1 MKKVT
6 FYAFSLILAFVFTTS
21 AWGAS
26 TASAAAK
33 KEYLVISKNVLYF
46 GQLKN
51 GKPHGKGTMTW
62 YQTKTY
68 SGDWVDG
75 KRTGNGKYV
84 NKYKTDFKN
93 DNKEYVLTYDGQW
106 KNDLKVGSGSYFTKV
121 IDHNGKVESHKIQYG
136 TFAND
141 RFVAGYSVAH
151 SLADQPYSF
160 NYKDSKLNL
169 QLFGTNVGMRK
180 VWKDGKFDT
189 IQYTK
194 GAVKKNYSAALNS
207 SPSASIVKKNKAVL
221 KSLQGMQAE
230 INPYLDKL
238 ERLSK
243 QVPLT

>member
-33 KEYLVISKNVLYF
+33 KEYLVISENVFYY

-51 GKPHGKGTMTW
+51 GKPNGKGTMTW
-62 YQTKTY
+62 YPSKTY

-75 KRTGNGKYV
+75 KRTGKGKFVYR
-84 NKYKTDFKN
+84 YKSDRNDF
-93 DNKEYVLTYDGQW
+93 VITYDGEW
-106 KNDLKVGSGSYFTKV
+106 KNDLKVGNGSYFTKV
-121 IDHNGKVESHKIQYG
+121 ADHNGKVESHKVQFG
-136 TFAND
+136 TFNND
-141 RFVAGYSVAH
+141 RFAAGFSVAH
-151 SLADQPYSF
+151 SVGDIPYSF
-160 NYKDSKLNL
+160 NYKDSRVNL
-169 QLFGTNVGMRK
+169 QLFGTNANMKK
-180 VWKDGKFDT
+180 VWKEGKFDT

-194 GAVKKNYSAALNS
+194 DGVTKEYKASLNQNYD
-207 SPSASIVKKNKAVL
+207 PSTVKKNKAVL